1 MPLKSMTGFARVDA
15 AEENLRWYWE
25 VRSVNNKGLD
35 IKIKLPQ
42 DYNIIEQNIREVLS
56 RSCIRGSLSVYL
68 NIQHESVKSELK
80 VNEDVLLQVI
90 KAIEIVRKLTD
101 ISPPTA
107 EGILALTGVLE
118 YSDPELNLPQN
129 DNIKSKLLKSFDE
142 ALNMLNSE
150 RCKEGLRLSQILQT
164 LINDIEKQT
173 YFAQVSPS
181 RVPEAIKKRLTE
193 QINRIFEIN
202 TNLDVS
208 RVHQEA
214 VLIAARYDIEEELH
228 RLQSHIHAFKELL
241 ESDGPVGRRLEFL
254 GQELHREANTLTSK
268 AVDLD
273 ISKCGLELKTLIDKV
288 REQVQNIE

>member
-42 DYNIIEQNIREVLS
+42 DYNIIEQHIREVVS

-101 ISPPTA
+101 TSPPTA

-164 LINDIEKQT
+164 LINEIEKQT

-241 ESDGPVGRRLEFL
+241 ESDGAVGRRLEFL